1 MNILFTVCAR
11 AGSKGVKNKNI
22 REFLGYPLIY
32 YTLSVIELFIKDH
45 GKKYSS
51 IDVCISSDGKDIINI
66 AKNFMDINV
75 INRPSEISGDTT
87 SKVFAIKHTINNME
101 KRLDKKYDYIID
113 LDVTSPIRTVNDIYE
128 CLNKKV
134 NNNNLDVVF
143 SVVDSRRN
151 PSFNMVEE
159 FDNNI
164 VRKVMDSNFIAR
176 QQVKPCYD
184 MNASIYVYNRDSL
197 INDNFNNVFDGNCGI
212 YKMRDTGILD
222 IDCENDFELL
232 EVISDYLFKKDKEL
246 NMIIENI
253 IQMLYLN

>member
-32 YTLSVIELFIKDH
+32 YTLSVVELFIKDH

-51 IDVCISSDGKDIINI
+51 IDVCISSDGEDIINT
-66 AKNFMDINV
+66 AKNFMDINI

-87 SKVFAIKHTINNME
+87 SKVLVIKHAINNME
-101 KRLDKKYDYIID
+101 KRLDKKYDYVID

-134 NNNNLDVVF
+134 NNSNLDVVF

-164 VRKVMDSNFIAR
+164 VRKVIDSNFTAR

-184 MNASIYVYNRDSL
+184 MNASIYVYNRDTL
-197 INDNFNNVFDGNCGI
+197 IKDDFNNVFDGNCGV
-212 YKMRDTGILD
+212 YKMKDTGILD

-232 EVISDYLFKKDKEL
+232 EVISDYLFKKDKNL
-246 NMIIENI
+246 KVIRD
-253 IQMLYLN
+253 YLIL